1 MHNLKNCSFT
11 QKGENHLNLSC
22 CILDAAKQN
31 NAWKKCIFFQALT
44 ALLCTKIVLKMASKG
59 SFYKSPKITFLSSQF
74 SRIRAKRGFY
84 HKNGSFSRHFGH
96 LKAMNLTL
104 EQFLANVRNFF
115 MTFSKDTFFPVG
127 GQKFIWRFEVKEA
140 QKVAQLVPSCP
151 SLKSKP
157 IMNHKSYTTL
167 YN

>member
-31 NAWKKCIFFQALT
+31 NAWKNAFFSGTYCIVVYQNCPQNGFKRLILQITENYFF
-44 ALLCTKIVLKMASKG
+44 
-59 SFYKSPKITFLSSQF
+59 
-74 SRIRAKRGFY
+74 
-84 HKNGSFSRHFGH
+84 SFSIFENSSEARFLPQKWVIFKTLWTPKSNELDPWTVFGKRQKLFYDLLKRH
-96 LKAMNLTL
+96 
-104 EQFLANVRNFF
+104 
-115 MTFSKDTFFPVG
+115 FFPVG

>member
-31 NAWKKCIFFQALT
+31 NAWKKCIFSGT
-44 ALLCTKIVLKMASKG
+44 YCIVVYQNCPQNGFKRLILQITENYFF
-59 SFYKSPKITFLSSQF
+59 SFSIFEN
-74 SRIRAKRGFY
+74 RAKRGFY